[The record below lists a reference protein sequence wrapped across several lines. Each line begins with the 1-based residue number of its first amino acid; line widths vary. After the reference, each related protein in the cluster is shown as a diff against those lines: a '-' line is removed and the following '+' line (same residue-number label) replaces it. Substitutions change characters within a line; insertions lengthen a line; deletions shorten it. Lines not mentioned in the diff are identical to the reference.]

1 MMYTHVWIQLVLGL
15 VLFNSFDVLNSS
27 FYATHSINII
37 ILLSL
42 AALSIMTYLP
52 SLILYTSGAYST
64 SHSISTLAKSRIYT
78 LPLVSII
85 SEYTTQSTFL

>member
-1 MMYTHVWIQLVLGL
+1 MYTHVQNQFVLDF
-15 VLFNSFDVLNSS
+15 VLFNSFDVLDPS
-27 FYATHSINII
+27 FRATHSINII
-37 ILLSL
+37 IVLSL
-42 AALSIMTYLP
+42 AALSITSYLP

-64 SHSISTLAKSRIYT
+64 NHSISTLPKSLIYT